1 MPRSTGDLALAAILA
16 LLSYAPFEYVAK
28 TTLVVAA
35 ALFILDPLPP
45 YSRLVAMLSV
55 VMVGLLNRTLQTW
68 QQGQEQDDKEG
79 EGGGEDLG
87 RQNGDEGANRPS
99 SRIASDKANAA
110 NGSTESKKNL

>member
-79 EGGGEDLG
+79 EGGEEDLG
-87 RQNGDEGANRPS
+87 ICDGEDNRT
-99 SRIASDKANAA
+99 NAA